1 MGSRSRW
8 YALSGV
14 ISKECARLS
23 DTGAM
28 MSLKSE
34 IKVGSQFEFSIHGE
48 KGVRQKAV
56 VTRFLSNREEG
67 LGLEADSYIADW
79 MEARTLSEP
88 PETLVFHQA
97 ADGNIYL
104 DEKQVDIVLDESPGT
119 DQ

>member
-1 MGSRSRW
+1 
-8 YALSGV
+8 
-14 ISKECARLS
+14 
-23 DTGAM
+23 

-48 KGVRQKAV
+48 KGIGQRAV

-67 LGLEADSYIADW
+67 LGPEADFYIADW

-88 PETLVFHQA
+88 SEELIFHQA

-104 DEKQVDIVLDESPGT
+104 DEKPVDLVLDNGDTWTSN
-119 DQ
+119 

>member
-1 MGSRSRW
+1 
-8 YALSGV
+8 
-14 ISKECARLS
+14 
-23 DTGAM
+23 M

-48 KGVRQKAV
+48 KGIRQKAV

-67 LGLEADSYIADW
+67 LGPEADYYIADW

-88 PETLVFHQA
+88 PKELVFHQG

-104 DEKQVDIVLDESPGT
+104 DEKRVDMVLNESPRT
-119 DQ
+119 DQK

>member
-1 MGSRSRW
+1 
-8 YALSGV
+8 
-14 ISKECARLS
+14 
-23 DTGAM
+23 M

-48 KGVRQKAV
+48 KGIGRKAI

-67 LGLEADSYIADW
+67 LGPEADFYVADW
-79 MEARTLSEP
+79 KEARTLSEP
-88 PETLVFHQA
+88 PEALCFHQG

-104 DEKQVDIVLDESPGT
+104 DEKQVDIVLDESPGI

>member
-1 MGSRSRW
+1 
-8 YALSGV
+8 
-14 ISKECARLS
+14 
-23 DTGAM
+23 

-48 KGVRQKAV
+48 KGIGQRAV

-67 LGLEADSYIADW
+67 LGPEADFYIADW

-88 PETLVFHQA
+88 PEELIFHQA

-104 DEKQVDIVLDESPGT
+104 DEEPVDLVLDNGDTWTSN
-119 DQ
+119 

>member
-1 MGSRSRW
+1 
-8 YALSGV
+8 
-14 ISKECARLS
+14 
-23 DTGAM
+23 M

-48 KGVRQKAV
+48 KGTSQKAV

-67 LGLEADSYIADW
+67 LGAEADFYIADW

-88 PETLVFHQA
+88 PKALCFHQG

-104 DEKQVDIVLDESPGT
+104 DEKQVELVLDDSPGNE
-119 DQ
+119 QK